1 MRLREE
7 SGEKSMMYKVL
18 SVEDEPSAGEAVTA
32 LEVLVNEKLQE
43 GWTPQ
48 GGVSVTYDSF
58 MENYSASQAIVK
70 ERKK

>member
-1 MRLREE
+1 
-7 SGEKSMMYKVL
+7 MMYKVL
-18 SVEDEPSAGEAVTA
+18 SVEDGSSVSEAVTY

-58 MENYSASQAIVK
+58 MENYSAAQAVVK